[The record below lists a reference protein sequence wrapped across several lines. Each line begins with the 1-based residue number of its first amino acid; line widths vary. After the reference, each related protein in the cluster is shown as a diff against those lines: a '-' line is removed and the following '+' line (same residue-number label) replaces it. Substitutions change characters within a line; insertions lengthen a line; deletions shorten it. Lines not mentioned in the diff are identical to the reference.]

1 MAVPAAPAPLMT
13 IFMSAG
19 SLPTTLAALMRAAR
33 GGNILEVDTTE
44 AGGNT
49 SNRIDDFLVIQSVQ
63 TDRPGIGACVFLE

>member
-1 MAVPAAPAPLMT
+1 MT

-63 TDRPGIGACVFLE
+63 SVQTDRPGIGSCVFLE